1 MDVTALD
8 RHNARPVALDELVN
22 DPSVR
27 DLLIND
33 GSQVYVDSGQG
44 LTLTGTTTEAQ
55 TRAFIERELRTSGRR
70 IDRTSPIVDARLRD
84 GSRLC
89 AVIPPIAF
97 RGTCVAVRRFT
108 MPHVSIGD
116 FGPATLEELAEEL
129 VARRCNVIVTGAA
142 GVGKTTFANA
152 FCSLAGENERI
163 ITIEDT
169 AELALTHPH
178 VVSLESQPPNLEGQ
192 GAISVASLLR
202 TALRMRPD
210 RLVVGEVR
218 GAEVLDML
226 AAMNTGHSG
235 SLSTCHAN
243 SPLDAIRRLESL
255 VLQHG
260 AKWTADGAREH
271 IRAALDVCVHVGRH
285 DGGTRFVES
294 VVELPLSQ
302 YHVFVE
308 LYRCGQRVGSLTRGL
323 PQ

>member
-1 MDVTALD
+1 MDVTTLD

-108 MPHVSIGD
+108 MPHVSVSD

-152 FCSLAGENERI
+152 FCSLVEENERI

-169 AELALTHPH
+169 AELSLTHPH

-271 IRAALDVCVHVGRH
+271 IRAALDVCVHVGR
-285 DGGTRFVES
+285 DDDGTRFVES
-294 VVELPLSQ
+294 IVELPLSQ
-302 YHVFVE
+302 HHVFVE
-308 LYRCGQRVGSLTRGL
+308 LYRYGQRIGSLTRGL

>member
-1 MDVTALD
+1 MTIIDLHQV
-8 RHNARPVALDELVN
+8 RPVALDELVN
-22 DPSVR
+22 DPLAR
-27 DLLIND
+27 DVLIND
-33 GSQVYVDSGQG
+33 GRHVYIDLGEG
-44 LTLTGTTTEAQ
+44 LKLAGTTTEAQ
-55 TRAFIERELRTSGRR
+55 TRAFVERELRTSGRR

-108 MPHVSIGD
+108 VPDVTIAN
-116 FGPATLEELAEEL
+116 FGGLNLESLIEEIID
-129 VARRCNVIVTGAA
+129 RRCNVIVTGAA

-152 FCSLAGENERI
+152 LCSLIDRRERI

-169 AELALTHPH
+169 AELALSHPH
-178 VVSLESQPPNLEGQ
+178 VVSLESQPPNLEGN
-192 GAISVASLLR
+192 GSITVASLLR

-271 IRAALDVCVHVGRH
+271 IRAALDVCVHVTRLE
-285 DGGTRFVES
+285 DGTRLVES

-302 YHVFVE
+302 HHVFVE
-308 LYRCGQRVGSLTRGL
+308 LYRNGERTGSLTRGIAK
-323 PQ
+323 

>member
-1 MDVTALD
+1 MDVTTLD

-33 GSQVYVDSGQG
+33 GTQVYVDSGQG

-108 MPHVSIGD
+108 MPRVSVSD

-152 FCSLAGENERI
+152 FCSLVGENERI

-169 AELALTHPH
+169 AELSLTHPH

-302 YHVFVE
+302 HHVFVE

>member
-1 MDVTALD
+1 MDVTTLD

-108 MPHVSIGD
+108 MPHVSVRD
-116 FGPATLEELAEEL
+116 FGPATLKELAEEL

-152 FCSLAGENERI
+152 FCSLVSQDERI

-169 AELALTHPH
+169 AELSLTHPH
-178 VVSLESQPPNLEGQ
+178 VVSLESQPPNLEGH

-285 DGGTRFVES
+285 SDETRVVES

-302 YHVFVE
+302 HHVFVE

-323 PQ
+323 SQ

>member
-1 MDVTALD
+1 MDVTTLD

-108 MPHVSIGD
+108 MPHVSVSD

-129 VARRCNVIVTGAA
+129 VVRRCNVIVTGAA

-152 FCSLAGENERI
+152 FCSLVEENERI

-169 AELALTHPH
+169 AELSLTHPH

-271 IRAALDVCVHVGRH
+271 IRAALDVCVHVGRDD
-285 DGGTRFVES
+285 DGARFVES

-302 YHVFVE
+302 HHVFVE

>member
-1 MDVTALD
+1 MDVTTLD

-27 DLLIND
+27 DLLVND
-33 GSQVYVDSGQG
+33 GSQVYIDSGQG

-116 FGPATLEELAEEL
+116 FGPATLEELAEEI

-152 FCSLAGENERI
+152 FCSLVKENERI

-169 AELALTHPH
+169 AELSLTHPH
-178 VVSLESQPPNLEGQ
+178 VVSLESQPPNLEGH
-192 GAISVASLLR
+192 GSISVASLLR

-271 IRAALDVCVHVGRH
+271 IRAALDVCVHVGR
-285 DGGTRFVES
+285 DDDGTRFVES
-294 VVELPLSQ
+294 IVELPLSQ
-302 YHVFVE
+302 HHVFVE

>member
-1 MDVTALD
+1 MDVTTLD
-8 RHNARPVALDELVN
+8 RHHPRPVALDELVN

-44 LTLTGTTTEAQ
+44 LALTGTTTEAQ
-55 TRAFIERELRTSGRR
+55 TRAFIERELRSSGRR

-108 MPHVSIGD
+108 MPHVSVSD

-152 FCSLAGENERI
+152 FCSLVGENERI

-210 RLVVGEVR
+210 RLVVGDVR

-285 DGGTRFVES
+285 HDGTRVVES

-302 YHVFVE
+302 HHVFVE
-308 LYRCGQRVGSLTRGL
+308 LFRFGQRVGSLTRGL

>member
-108 MPHVSIGD
+108 MPHVSVSD

-152 FCSLAGENERI
+152 FCSLVEENERI

-169 AELALTHPH
+169 AELSLTHPH
-178 VVSLESQPPNLEGQ
+178 VVSLESQPPNLEGH
-192 GAISVASLLR
+192 GSISVASLLR

-271 IRAALDVCVHVGRH
+271 IRAALDVCVHVGR
-285 DGGTRFVES
+285 DDDGTRFVES
-294 VVELPLSQ
+294 IVELPLSQ
-302 YHVFVE
+302 HHVFVE
-308 LYRCGQRVGSLTRGL
+308 LYRYGQRIGSLTRGL

>member
-1 MDVTALD
+1 MDVTTLD

-33 GSQVYVDSGQG
+33 GSQVYADSGQG

-108 MPHVSIGD
+108 IPRVSISD
-116 FGPATLEELAEEL
+116 FGPATLKELAEEL

-152 FCSLAGENERI
+152 FCSLVEENERI

-169 AELALTHPH
+169 AELSLNHPH
-178 VVSLESQPPNLEGQ
+178 VVSLESQPPNLEGH

-210 RLVVGEVR
+210 RLIVGEVR

-285 DGGTRFVES
+285 SDGTRFVES

-302 YHVFVE
+302 HHVFVE

>member
-1 MDVTALD
+1 MDVTTLD

-108 MPHVSIGD
+108 MPHVSVSD
-116 FGPATLEELAEEL
+116 FGPATLKELAEEL

-152 FCSLAGENERI
+152 FCSLVEENERI

-169 AELALTHPH
+169 AELSLTHPH
-178 VVSLESQPPNLEGQ
+178 VVFLESQPPNLEGH

-260 AKWTADGAREH
+260 ARWTADGAREH

-285 DGGTRFVES
+285 DDGTRFVES
-294 VVELPLSQ
+294 IVELPLSQ
-302 YHVFVE
+302 HHVFVE
-308 LYRCGQRVGSLTRGL
+308 LYRFGQRVGSLTRGL

>member
-1 MDVTALD
+1 MDVTTLD

-108 MPHVSIGD
+108 MPHVSVSD

-152 FCSLAGENERI
+152 FCSLVEENERI

-169 AELALTHPH
+169 AELSLTHPH
-178 VVSLESQPPNLEGQ
+178 VVSLESQPPNLEGH
-192 GAISVASLLR
+192 GSISVASLLR

-271 IRAALDVCVHVGRH
+271 IRAALDVCVHVGR
-285 DGGTRFVES
+285 DDDGTRFVES
-294 VVELPLSQ
+294 IVELPLSQ
-302 YHVFVE
+302 HHVFVE
-308 LYRCGQRVGSLTRGL
+308 LYRYGQRIGSLTRGL

>member
-1 MDVTALD
+1 MDVTTLD
-8 RHNARPVALDELVN
+8 RHKARPVALDELVN
-22 DPSVR
+22 DPNVR

-108 MPHVSIGD
+108 MPHVSVGD
-116 FGPATLEELAEEL
+116 FGPATLEEFAEEL

-152 FCSLAGENERI
+152 FCSLVRENERI

-169 AELALTHPH
+169 AELSLNHPH
-178 VVSLESQPPNLEGQ
+178 VVSLESQPPNLEGH
-192 GAISVASLLR
+192 GSISVASLLR

-271 IRAALDVCVHVGRH
+271 IRAALDVCVHVER
-285 DGGTRFVES
+285 DDDGTRFVES
-294 VVELPLSQ
+294 IVELPLSQ
-302 YHVFVE
+302 HHVFVE

>member
-1 MDVTALD
+1 MTTLD

-44 LTLTGTTTEAQ
+44 LALSGTTTEAQ

-129 VARRCNVIVTGAA
+129 VARRCNIIVTGAA

-152 FCSLAGENERI
+152 FCSLVEENERI

-169 AELALTHPH
+169 AELSLNHPH
-178 VVSLESQPPNLEGQ
+178 VVSLESQHPNLEGH

-285 DGGTRFVES
+285 DDGARFVES

-302 YHVFVE
+302 HHVFVE

>member
-1 MDVTALD
+1 MTTLD

-22 DPSVR
+22 DPNVR

-108 MPHVSIGD
+108 MPHVSVSD

-152 FCSLAGENERI
+152 LCSLVEENERI

-169 AELALTHPH
+169 AELSLTHPH
-178 VVSLESQPPNLEGQ
+178 VVSLESQPPNLEGH
-192 GAISVASLLR
+192 GAISVSSLLR

-271 IRAALDVCVHVGRH
+271 IRAALDVCVHIGRLE
-285 DGGTRFVES
+285 DGTRFVES
-294 VVELPLSQ
+294 IVELPLSQ
-302 YHVFVE
+302 HHVFVE

>member
-1 MDVTALD
+1 MTVIDLHHV
-8 RHNARPVALDELVN
+8 RPIALDELVN
-22 DPSVR
+22 DPTVR
-27 DLLIND
+27 DLLVND
-33 GSQVYVDSGQG
+33 GCRVYVDAGHG
-44 LTLTGTTTEAQ
+44 LTLVGSTTEAQ
-55 TRAFIERELRTSGRR
+55 TRAFVERELRTSGRR

-108 MPHVSIGD
+108 LPNVTVAH
-116 FGPATLEELAEEL
+116 FGGSELEDLMKEI
-129 VARRCNVIVTGAA
+129 VNRRCNVIVTGAA
-142 GVGKTTFANA
+142 GAGKTTFAHA
-152 FCSLAGENERI
+152 FCSLVDRHERI
-163 ITIEDT
+163 VTIEDT
-169 AELALTHPH
+169 AELSLTHPH
-178 VVSLESQPPNLEGQ
+178 VVSLESQPPNLEGN
-192 GAISVASLLR
+192 GAISVATLLR

-260 AKWTADGAREH
+260 AKWTPDGAREH
-271 IRAALDVCVHVGRH
+271 LRAALDVCVHVSRH
-285 DGGTRFVES
+285 SDGTRVVDS

-302 YHVFVE
+302 HHVFVE
-308 LYRCGQRVGSLTRGL
+308 LYRDGRRSGALTRGVVS
-323 PQ
+323 

>member
-1 MDVTALD
+1 MTIIDLHQV
-8 RHNARPVALDELVN
+8 RPVALDELVN
-22 DPSVR
+22 DPLAR
-27 DLLIND
+27 DVLIND
-33 GSQVYVDSGQG
+33 GCHVYVDVGEG
-44 LTLTGTTTEAQ
+44 LRLAGTTTEAQ
-55 TRAFIERELRTSGRR
+55 TRAFVERELRTSGRR

-108 MPHVSIGD
+108 VPDVTIAN
-116 FGPATLEELAEEL
+116 FGGLNLESLIEEIID
-129 VARRCNVIVTGAA
+129 RRCNVIVTGAA

-152 FCSLAGENERI
+152 LCSLIDRRERI

-169 AELALTHPH
+169 AELALSHPH
-178 VVSLESQPPNLEGQ
+178 VVSLESQPPNLEGN
-192 GAISVASLLR
+192 GSITVASLLR

-271 IRAALDVCVHVGRH
+271 IRAALDVCVHVTRLE
-285 DGGTRFVES
+285 DGTRLVES

-302 YHVFVE
+302 HHVFVE
-308 LYRCGQRVGSLTRGL
+308 LYRNGERTGSLTRGIAK
-323 PQ
+323 

>member
-70 IDRTSPIVDARLRD
+70 IARPSPIVDARLRD

-108 MPHVSIGD
+108 MPHVSVSD

-129 VARRCNVIVTGAA
+129 VVRRCNVIVTGAA

-152 FCSLAGENERI
+152 FCSLVEENERI

-169 AELALTHPH
+169 AELSLTHPH
-178 VVSLESQPPNLEGQ
+178 VVSLESQPPNLEGH

-260 AKWTADGAREH
+260 AKWKADGAREH

-285 DGGTRFVES
+285 HDGTRVVES

-302 YHVFVE
+302 HHVFVE

>member
-1 MDVTALD
+1 MTALD

-55 TRAFIERELRTSGRR
+55 TRAFIERELRSSGRR

-108 MPHVSIGD
+108 MPHVSVSD

-152 FCSLAGENERI
+152 FCSLVEENERI

-169 AELALTHPH
+169 AELSLTHPH
-178 VVSLESQPPNLEGQ
+178 VVSLESQPPNLEGH

-271 IRAALDVCVHVGRH
+271 IRAALDVCVHVGR
-285 DGGTRFVES
+285 DDDGTRFVES

-302 YHVFVE
+302 HHVFVE
-308 LYRCGQRVGSLTRGL
+308 LFRFGQRVGSLTRGL

>member
-22 DPSVR
+22 DPNVR

-44 LTLTGTTTEAQ
+44 LALTGTTTEAQ

-108 MPHVSIGD
+108 MPHVSVRD

-129 VARRCNVIVTGAA
+129 VVRRCNVIVTGAA

-152 FCSLAGENERI
+152 FCSLVEENERI

-169 AELALTHPH
+169 AELSLTHPH
-178 VVSLESQPPNLEGQ
+178 VVSLESQPPNLEGH

-260 AKWTADGAREH
+260 AKWTSDGAREH

-285 DGGTRFVES
+285 DDGTRFVES
-294 VVELPLSQ
+294 IVELPLSQ
-302 YHVFVE
+302 HHVFVE
-308 LYRCGQRVGSLTRGL
+308 LYRCGRRIGSLTRGL

>member
-1 MDVTALD
+1 MTIIDLHQV
-8 RHNARPVALDELVN
+8 RPVALDELVN
-22 DPSVR
+22 HPKAR
-27 DLLIND
+27 DVLIND
-33 GSQVYVDSGQG
+33 GRHVYVDIGEG
-44 LTLTGTTTEAQ
+44 LRLAGTTTEAQ
-55 TRAFIERELRTSGRR
+55 TRAFVERELRTSGRR

-108 MPHVSIGD
+108 VPDVTIAN
-116 FGPATLEELAEEL
+116 FGGIDLEGL
-129 VARRCNVIVTGAA
+129 VGEIIDRRCNVIVTGAA

-152 FCSLAGENERI
+152 FCSLIDRYERI

-169 AELALTHPH
+169 AELSLSHPH
-178 VVSLESQPPNLEGQ
+178 VVSLESQPPNLEGN
-192 GAISVASLLR
+192 GSISVASLLR

-210 RLVVGEVR
+210 RLIVGEVR

-260 AKWTADGAREH
+260 AKWTPDGAREH
-271 IRAALDVCVHVGRH
+271 IRAALDVCVHVTRLE
-285 DGGTRFVES
+285 DGTRVVES

-302 YHVFVE
+302 HHVFVE
-308 LYRCGQRVGSLTRGL
+308 LYRHGERTGSLTRGMTK
-323 PQ
+323 

>member
-1 MDVTALD
+1 MTTLD

-22 DPSVR
+22 DPNVR

-33 GSQVYVDSGQG
+33 GSQVYVDTGQG

-70 IDRTSPIVDARLRD
+70 IDRTSPIVDARLRH

-152 FCSLAGENERI
+152 FCSLVRENERI

-169 AELALTHPH
+169 AELSLTHPH
-178 VVSLESQPPNLEGQ
+178 VVSLESQPPNLEGH
-192 GAISVASLLR
+192 GSISVASLLR

-243 SPLDAIRRLESL
+243 SPLDAIRRIESL

-271 IRAALDVCVHVGRH
+271 IRAALDVCVHVGR
-285 DGGTRFVES
+285 DDDGTRFVES
-294 VVELPLSQ
+294 IVELPLSQ
-302 YHVFVE
+302 HHVFVE
-308 LYRCGQRVGSLTRGL
+308 LYRRGQRVGSLTRGL

>member
-1 MDVTALD
+1 
-8 RHNARPVALDELVN
+8 
-22 DPSVR
+22 
-27 DLLIND
+27 
-33 GSQVYVDSGQG
+33 
-44 LTLTGTTTEAQ
+44 
-55 TRAFIERELRTSGRR
+55 
-70 IDRTSPIVDARLRD
+70 
-84 GSRLC
+84 
-89 AVIPPIAF
+89 
-97 RGTCVAVRRFT
+97 
-108 MPHVSIGD
+108 MPHVSVSD
-116 FGPATLEELAEEL
+116 FGPATLKELAEEL
-129 VARRCNVIVTGAA
+129 VARRCNIIVTGAA

-152 FCSLAGENERI
+152 FCSLVEENERI

-169 AELALTHPH
+169 AELSLTHPH
-178 VVSLESQPPNLEGQ
+178 VVSLESQPPNLEGH

-271 IRAALDVCVHVGRH
+271 IRDALDVCVHVGRLE
-285 DGGTRFVES
+285 DGTRFVES

-302 YHVFVE
+302 HHVFVE

>member
-1 MDVTALD
+1 MTALD

-33 GSQVYVDSGQG
+33 GSQVYVDLGQG

-108 MPHVSIGD
+108 MPHVSVSD

-129 VARRCNVIVTGAA
+129 VVRRCNVIVTGAA

-152 FCSLAGENERI
+152 FCSLVEENERI

-169 AELALTHPH
+169 AELSLTHPH
-178 VVSLESQPPNLEGQ
+178 VVSLESQPPNLEGH

-271 IRAALDVCVHVGRH
+271 IRAALDVCVHVGR
-285 DGGTRFVES
+285 DDDGTRFVES

-302 YHVFVE
+302 HHVFVE
-308 LYRCGQRVGSLTRGL
+308 LFRFGQRVGSLTRGL

>member
-1 MDVTALD
+1 MDVTTLD
-8 RHNARPVALDELVN
+8 RHHARPVALDELVN

-33 GSQVYVDSGQG
+33 GSQVYADSGQG

-108 MPHVSIGD
+108 MPRVSVSD

-152 FCSLAGENERI
+152 FCSLVEENERI

-169 AELALTHPH
+169 AELSLNHPH
-178 VVSLESQPPNLEGQ
+178 VVSLESQPPNLEGH

-285 DGGTRFVES
+285 HDGTRVVES

-302 YHVFVE
+302 HHVFVE

>member
-1 MDVTALD
+1 
-8 RHNARPVALDELVN
+8 
-22 DPSVR
+22 
-27 DLLIND
+27 
-33 GSQVYVDSGQG
+33 
-44 LTLTGTTTEAQ
+44 
-55 TRAFIERELRTSGRR
+55 
-70 IDRTSPIVDARLRD
+70 
-84 GSRLC
+84 
-89 AVIPPIAF
+89 
-97 RGTCVAVRRFT
+97 
-108 MPHVSIGD
+108 MPHVSVRD

-152 FCSLAGENERI
+152 FCSLVGENERI

-302 YHVFVE
+302 HHVFVE